1 MAKIK
6 IQCEATARHS
16 GKRCRCKG
24 YFTPTSRRMLCTYH
38 KGSKSWDHKTRKYK
52 GLYRNNNID
61 IQSKINMLKNLRTLK
76 IKRQMKSKDISRTKN
91 KELTLSDTELNTI
104 IDRIVDGETLYELA
118 KDLQIRLT
126 TLYKYLDQNPKTKE
140 RFELAQERGIKTLVE
155 KMLVLFNNDNPDVD
169 PNMLVFIR
177 ERANYLKWLAPR
189 VSSLF
194 TEKQKIDVKQ
204 DTTLN
209 IKWESEPDM
218 IDVSEDI
225 VDIPSDNKD

>member
-1 MAKIK
+1 M
-6 IQCEATARHS
+6 T
-16 GKRCRCKG
+16 
-24 YFTPTSRRMLCTYH
+24 
-38 KGSKSWDHKTRKYK
+38 
-52 GLYRNNNID
+52 
-61 IQSKINMLKNLRTLK
+61 
-76 IKRQMKSKDISRTKN
+76 KSKDISKTKS

-104 IDRIVDGETLYELA
+104 IDRIHDGETMFELA
-118 KDLQIRLT
+118 KDLQIKLT

-218 IDVSEDI
+218 IDVSGDI
-225 VDIPSDNKD
+225 TDIPLSLIHI

>member
-1 MAKIK
+1 M
-6 IQCEATARHS
+6 T
-16 GKRCRCKG
+16 
-24 YFTPTSRRMLCTYH
+24 
-38 KGSKSWDHKTRKYK
+38 
-52 GLYRNNNID
+52 
-61 IQSKINMLKNLRTLK
+61 
-76 IKRQMKSKDISRTKN
+76 KSKDISRTKS
-91 KELTLSDTELNTI
+91 KELTLSDTELNTL
-104 IDRIVDGETLYELA
+104 IDRIHDGETMFELA
-118 KDLQIRLT
+118 KDLRIKLT
-126 TLYKYLDQNPKTKE
+126 TLYKYLDQNPKIKE

-155 KMLVLFNNDNPDVD
+155 KMLVLFNNDNPQVD

-218 IDVSEDI
+218 IDVSGDI
-225 VDIPSDNKD
+225 TDIPPDNKD

>member
-1 MAKIK
+1 M
-6 IQCEATARHS
+6 T
-16 GKRCRCKG
+16 
-24 YFTPTSRRMLCTYH
+24 
-38 KGSKSWDHKTRKYK
+38 
-52 GLYRNNNID
+52 
-61 IQSKINMLKNLRTLK
+61 
-76 IKRQMKSKDISRTKN
+76 KSKDISKTKN
-91 KELTLSDTELNTI
+91 KSLTLSDTELNTI
-104 IDRIVDGETLYELA
+104 IDRIVDGETMFELA
-118 KDLQIRLT
+118 KDLRIKLR

-218 IDVSEDI
+218 IDVSGDI
-225 VDIPSDNKD
+225 TDIPPDNKD

>member
-1 MAKIK
+1 
-6 IQCEATARHS
+6 
-16 GKRCRCKG
+16 
-24 YFTPTSRRMLCTYH
+24 
-38 KGSKSWDHKTRKYK
+38 
-52 GLYRNNNID
+52 
-61 IQSKINMLKNLRTLK
+61 
-76 IKRQMKSKDISRTKN
+76 MKSKDISRTKN
-91 KELTLSDTELNTI
+91 KSLSLSDTELNTI
-104 IDRIVDGETLYELA
+104 IDRIHDGETMFELA
-118 KDLQIRLT
+118 KDLQIKLT

-218 IDVSEDI
+218 IDVSGDI
-225 VDIPSDNKD
+225 TDIPPDNKD